1 MFAIRLPLCY
11 DSLMEDLKKNDI
23 YTVTIEDYSS
33 DASGICRINGRVV
46 FVPKA
51 IPGEEWEIRI
61 VKVRHDCAYAR
72 GERLLKAS
80 LARIVSACPYF
91 GLCGGCDTQHISYE
105 EELRF
110 KLGLVNS
117 ALRRIGKQSVQATE
131 IIGSDPRCIE
141 HKEIRFVY
149 PSELA
154 AFELCPADI
163 TVAEKII
170 SEAHLF

>member
-1 MFAIRLPLCY
+1 MFAISLPLCY

-72 GERLLKAS
+72 GSPPLTNLPGGAAAS
-80 LARIVSACPYF
+80 APHRQY
-91 GLCGGCDTQHISYE
+91 LC
-105 EELRF
+105 
-110 KLGLVNS
+110 
-117 ALRRIGKQSVQATE
+117 
-131 IIGSDPRCIE
+131 
-141 HKEIRFVY
+141 
-149 PSELA
+149 A
-154 AFELCPADI
+154 A
-163 TVAEKII
+163 
-170 SEAHLF
+170 